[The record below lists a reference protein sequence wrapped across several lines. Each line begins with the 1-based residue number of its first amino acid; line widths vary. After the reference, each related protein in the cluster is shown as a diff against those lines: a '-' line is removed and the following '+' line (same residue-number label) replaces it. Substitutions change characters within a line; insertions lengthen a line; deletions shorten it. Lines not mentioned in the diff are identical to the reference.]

1 MNDFKKVSI
10 LQERDLELQK
20 QLADINNASVKKLMK
35 KEPELPIVETKRKK
49 SMTNTPQAIGD
60 LALRDLAF
68 QVQLDDIAEKA
79 VGSRDIVPSKVNRE
93 ITPEMIADF
102 EDAKKVPVDIGGTQ
116 YSYNPSALNIDI
128 VDPVFHV
135 LIDDFKNEEEIKD
148 FFEPYIDNRI
158 QDYEKIKA
166 EIDANTEIT
175 KRTRDKYTNEKSKLQ
190 DELSKKRKANTKK
203 PVEDKLNKL
212 DAEFKRD
219 MTNLADEANQFQK
232 DMANIEGLL
241 KQIERDRDDEILKFR
256 ENQGELERVDRIN
269 KSRIG
274 SYIQDIQALNV
285 GLNVTRDIGET
296 DAEYAQRLML
306 LSQPLTSSG
315 EEEEAIKRKQFLR
328 MKSLLGKVTSN
339 TVLAE
344 AATKQLAPDEQFEYI
359 KREPVINK
367 KFLEVYG
374 FNNKRV
380 TPEDIAN
387 FIKNLIDENPV
398 TLASSSTSPSK
409 TISSSKKVEPEAP
422 EEPEAPPA
430 PRAPVSPLSM
440 FSAIPAGER
449 LKVLLRSD
457 PYNFTVPFK
466 LTNTQVLDIYD
477 QNNIEIPDD
486 IIRDFGND
494 SDKEKAKRINKDIRG
509 NPLGARGPTTE
520 PEPVVGVGVKQY
532 PKLVKF
538 GKIYISADDLYY
550 KNILKVRSSKKVAIV
565 GIPNIKVSEDL
576 ATILLKIIDGGKVS
590 KSHLNLLSKKERH
603 VYDQIL
609 IMSGLHKT
617 HDNTFDTTAQEL
629 KQQLETVEGEV
640 FAGNNNPELLKE
652 IHRLLW
658 TMNSVGLISGNDALK
673 HFKDIKKNYF

>member
-10 LQERDLELQK
+10 LQERDLELKK

-35 KEPELPIVETKRKK
+35 KEPDLPIVETKKK
-49 SMTNTPQAIGD
+49 KLMTNTPQAIGD

-79 VGSRDIVPSKVNRE
+79 VGGKDVVPSKVNRE
-93 ITPEMIADF
+93 VTPEMIADF
-102 EDAKKVPVDIGGTQ
+102 EDAKKVSVVGPDGQ
-116 YSYNPSALNIDI
+116 EYKYNPSALDLTLEEYIPVHDFPDEVT
-128 VDPVFHV
+128 VDV
-135 LIDDFKNEEEIKD
+135 IKQGKEEEHKKLLNEYVKYETDIKD
-148 FFEPYIDNRI
+148 IKGIMSDIKDQYNQLRSDFQAKKDAASTKHLKKIEQDKINKLTKRYNADNAEFSKQIDRI
-158 QDYEKIKA
+158 QKKMKNIEADITNL
-166 EIDANTEIT
+166 DAMEA
-175 KRTRDKYTNEKSKLQ
+175 DL
-190 DELSKKRKANTKK
+190 
-203 PVEDKLNKL
+203 LNKL
-212 DAEFKRD
+212 DENVAKKEQVLR
-219 MTNLADEANQFQK
+219 TNESK
-232 DMANIEGLL
+232 
-241 KQIERDRDDEILKFR
+241 
-256 ENQGELERVDRIN
+256 
-269 KSRIG
+269 IG

-285 GLNVTRDIGET
+285 GLDITRNIGET

-306 LSQPLTSSG
+306 LSQPLVSSG

-328 MKSLLGKVTSN
+328 MKSNLGKLTSN

-344 AATKQLAPDEQFEYI
+344 AATKQLTPDEQFEYN

-374 FNNKRV
+374 FNNKRI
-380 TPEDIAN
+380 TAEDIAN
-387 FIKNLIDENPV
+387 FITNLINENPV
-398 TLASSSTSPSK
+398 SLVSSSIPAGKTIASSKEEPDATP
-409 TISSSKKVEPEAP
+409 TPEASRVSLS
-422 EEPEAPPA
+422 PA
-430 PRAPVSPLSM
+430 AM
-440 FSAIPAGER
+440 FSAIPAGQR
-449 LKVLLRSD
+449 LKQYLRSE
-457 PYNFTVPFK
+457 PYNFTIPFK
-466 LTNTQVLDIYD
+466 ATIPQVLDLYD

-494 SDKEKAKRINKDIRG
+494 ADKTRAKQINKDIRG
-509 NPLGARGPTTE
+509 NPLGVRAAAE
-520 PEPVVGVGVKQY
+520 PEPLVGVGVKQY

-538 GKIYISADDLYY
+538 GKIYISADDLYF

-603 VYDQIL
+603 IYDQIC

-652 IHRLLW
+652 IHHLLW
-658 TMNSVGLISGNDALK
+658 TMNSVGLISGVVALN
-673 HFKDIKKNYF
+673 HYKDMKKNYF